1 MMQDAN
7 HNWTIRER
15 VTAILQGNKPDRL
28 PFIDRMEIWYKSKC
42 NDDTMPDEFKGMSLN
57 EIHKDVGI
65 GRQKFAAPYAF
76 KLRDVEVVYT
86 FENEILYREF
96 EPVSE
101 YFPAQWAPEQVPRDK
116 AGTTIIEYR
125 APAGK
130 LSLKYEVAESMI
142 AMSGVE
148 PYLTEHLIKE
158 EADYKTV
165 EYIIEHTEIVP
176 QFNKIKADEDDLG
189 DNGFVVPC
197 LHRIPFQQALLEYLG
212 EIPLFT
218 ALYDMPDHLDRLIHL
233 LDLQLLDILGHLKDL
248 ESIYVEFG
256 DNLDGMMTN
265 PRLFE
270 KYSLPYYQKYA
281 DILHAQGKK
290 VGSHTDGN
298 LKPLL
303 KLLADSNLDVCESF
317 SPSPLTECTFEE
329 AWQAWEKGPMIWGGI
344 PSPILEERTTDRE
357 FEKYI
362 DGLLTTIGN
371 QAIIIGVGDMVLGNN
386 LIERVRYIAEQ
397 VEKHNLNPD

>member
-1 MMQDAN
+1 MQVAK
-7 HNWTIRER
+7 HKWTMRDR
-15 VTAILQGNKPDRL
+15 LTAILQGQKPDRL

-42 NDDTMPDEFKGMSLN
+42 QDGTLPDEFNRMSLN
-57 EIHKDVGI
+57 EIHREVGI
-65 GRQKFAAPYAF
+65 GRQKFTAPYAF
-76 KLRDVEVVYT
+76 KLRGVEVVYT
-86 FENEILYREF
+86 FENETIYREF
-96 EPVSE
+96 EPVTE
-101 YFPAQWAPEQVPRDK
+101 YYPAQWAPERVPRDK
-116 AGTTIIEYR
+116 AGRTIIEYI
-125 APAGK
+125 APVGK

-142 AMSGVE
+142 TMSGVE

-158 EADYKTV
+158 EADYRSA

-176 QFNKIKADEDDLG
+176 QFNKIQADEEDLG
-189 DNGFVVPC
+189 GNGFVVPC

-218 ALYDMPDHLDRLIHL
+218 ALYDMPDHLDRLIHI
-233 LDLQLLDILGHLKDL
+233 LDQQLLDVLDYLKDL

-270 KYSLPYYQKYA
+270 RYSLPYYQKYA
-281 DILHAQGKK
+281 DILHSQNKK

-303 KLLADSNLDVCESF
+303 KLLAESGLDVCESF

-329 AWQAWEKGPMIWGGI
+329 AWQEWEKGPMIWGGV
-344 PSPILEERTTDRE
+344 PSPVLEERTSDRE
-357 FEKYI
+357 FEQYI
-362 DGLLTTIGN
+362 NGLLTTIGN

-397 VEKHNLNPD
+397 VEKHTLDPE